1 MPESYCFVVNTDL
14 VLVKKLIEDKDKK
27 LSKKLTDL
35 KEKEK
40 LLTDEKDKLS
50 KENEKKKEEEIPQ
63 ADRDRM
69 AALDKDISV
78 IETDRKK
85 VLKDYAGKNKLV
97 RQLIDLALLSNNM
110 LTGEALTNFVK
121 RSVELIK

>member
-1 MPESYCFVVNTDL
+1 MQSR
-14 VLVKKLIEDKDKK
+14 
-27 LSKKLTDL
+27 
-35 KEKEK
+35 EK
-40 LLTDEKDKLS
+40 LLNE
-50 KENEKKKEEEIPQ
+50 ENDTLKKTNESKKEEEVSQ

-69 AALDKDISV
+69 EELHKDLSA
-78 IETDRKK
+78 IENSRRD
-85 VLKDYAGKNKLV
+85 VLKEYAGKNKLV